1 MVKPLEL
8 NSADYRIKS
17 ASIGHS
23 RDGEV
28 FRCTLTPVTDEVL
41 EALDAAARSKR
52 MIRLIFP
59 SHALGLQCT
68 EVVRTEPGCV
78 QIAGRVVEAH

>member
-1 MVKPLEL
+1 MKPLEL

-23 RDGEV
+23 RGSEI

-41 EALDAAARSKR
+41 EALDGAARSKR

-59 SHALGLQCT
+59 SHSLGLECT
-68 EVVRTEPGCV
+68 EVTRIEPGCV

>member
-1 MVKPLEL
+1 MKPLEL

-17 ASIGHS
+17 ASIGHG

-41 EALDAAARSKR
+41 EALDAAAHSKR

-59 SHALGLQCT
+59 NHTLGLECI
-68 EVVRTEPGCV
+68 EAVRTEPGCV
-78 QIAGRVVEAH
+78 RIAGRVVEAR

>member
-1 MVKPLEL
+1 MEPLEL
-8 NSADYRIKS
+8 NSADYRIQS
-17 ASIGHS
+17 ASVWHN

-28 FRCTLTPVTDEVL
+28 FRCTLTLVTDEVL

-59 SHALGLQCT
+59 NHALGLECM

-78 QIAGRVVEAH
+78 RIAGRVLEAH

>member
-1 MVKPLEL
+1 MEPLEL

-17 ASIGHS
+17 ASIWHN

-59 SHALGLQCT
+59 NHWLGLQCI
-68 EVVRTEPGCV
+68 EAVRSEPGCV
-78 QIAGRVVEAH
+78 RIAGRVVEAH